1 MSYNGTQCICCQA
14 TQAGLPDGDA
24 ISDQAIGGNDKMTYT
39 ANQVIVAAIVGSKET
54 LHAHKVSS
62 VAALAH

>member
-1 MSYNGTQCICCQA
+1 MLTCELQWG
-14 TQAGLPDGDA
+14 GLPDGGR
-24 ISDQAIGGNDKMTYT
+24 DQRSGNWGNDTMTNT
-39 ANQVIVAAIVGSKET
+39 ANQVIVAAIVASKEA

>member
-1 MSYNGTQCICCQA
+1 MGTRS
-14 TQAGLPDGDA
+14 GKW
-24 ISDQAIGGNDKMTYT
+24 GNDKMKYT
-39 ANQVIVAAIVGSKET
+39 ANQVIVAANAASKQA

>member
-1 MSYNGTQCICCQA
+1 MACLMG
-14 TQAGLPDGDA
+14 GV
-24 ISDQAIGGNDKMTYT
+24 ISDQAIGVYNDTMTNT
-39 ANQVIVAAIVGSKET
+39 ANQVIVASIVASKEA

>member
-1 MSYNGTQCICCQA
+1 MQD
-14 TQAGLPDGDA
+14 GLSDGGR
-24 ISDQAIGGNDKMTYT
+24 DQRSGNWGNDKMTYT
-39 ANQVIVAAIVGSKET
+39 ANQVIVATIVASKEA

>member
-1 MSYNGTQCICCQA
+1 MRD
-14 TQAGLPDGDA
+14 GLSDGGRDHR
-24 ISDQAIGGNDKMTYT
+24 SGNWGNDTMTNT
-39 ANQVIVAAIVGSKET
+39 ANQVIVAAIVASKEA